1 MQVQKPA
8 KVIDGIHIGGKAAL
22 DEFEYIRNNNI
33 GLIVDC
39 ADNTGENSHVFTIV
53 IKNFRDRE
61 NDHRAM
67 IRTLKIGLNAAKE
80 IDQFLLNNNKDVL
93 VACEMGMNR
102 SAYVIGVYLK
112 LYRKL
117 SVDKIYNALYL
128 ANKKRDLPV
137 LTNESFR
144 IIIEEI

>member
-1 MQVQKPA
+1 MQVQKPT

-22 DEFEYIRNNNI
+22 DELEYIRNNNI
-33 GLIVDC
+33 GMIVDC
-39 ADNTGENSHVFTIV
+39 ADNIRENNHMFTIV
-53 IKNFRDRE
+53 IKDFRDRE
-61 NDHRAM
+61 NDHRSM
-67 IRTLKIGLNAAKE
+67 IKTIKIGLNAAKE
-80 IDQFLLNNNKDVL
+80 IDKFLLNNDKDVM
-93 VACEMGMNR
+93 VVCEMGMNR
-102 SAYVIGVYLK
+102 SAYVISMYLK

-117 SVDKIYNALYL
+117 SVDKIYNVLYL